1 MKTKLFINYRHFT
14 DSATGKDAS
23 GNVTSITNKLLSS
36 INDIK
41 KVKMSMPNQ
50 WKLLSQL
57 KDYLNKNYDK
67 SQINLSKDWL
77 DILQKLTYSQ
87 LETIRKLSSDSS
99 KTIKTDASKTSDTK
113 HKTSDT
119 KNKESNDSENIKLTF
134 MSDQT
139 QSLVNNSTN
148 IQPQMQQV
156 IIYKLNQI
164 KSINIFYIKN

>member
-1 MKTKLFINYRHFT
+1 VKTKLFINYRHLT

-67 SQINLSKDWL
+67 NQINLSKDWL

-87 LETIRKLSSDSS
+87 LETIRKLSSDSI

-113 HKTSDT
+113 H
-119 KNKESNDSENIKLTF
+119 KESNDSENIKLTF

-139 QSLVNNSTN
+139 ESLVNNSTN
-148 IQPQMQQV
+148 IQPKMQQV

>member
-1 MKTKLFINYRHFT
+1 MKTKLFINYRHLT
-14 DSATGKDAS
+14 NSATGKDAS
-23 GNVTSITNKLLSS
+23 ENVTSITNKLLSS

-41 KVKMSMPNQ
+41 IVKMSMPNQ

-67 SQINLSKDWL
+67 NQINLSKDWL

-87 LETIRKLSSDSS
+87 LETIRKLSSDSI

-113 HKTSDT
+113 H
-119 KNKESNDSENIKLTF
+119 KESNDSENIKLTF

-139 QSLVNNSTN
+139 ESLVNNSTN
-148 IQPQMQQV
+148 IQPKMQQV

>member
-1 MKTKLFINYRHFT
+1 
-14 DSATGKDAS
+14 
-23 GNVTSITNKLLSS
+23 
-36 INDIK
+36 
-41 KVKMSMPNQ
+41 MSMPNQ

-67 SQINLSKDWL
+67 NQINLSKDWL

-87 LETIRKLSSDSS
+87 LETIRKLSSDSI

-113 HKTSDT
+113 H
-119 KNKESNDSENIKLTF
+119 KESNDSENIKLTF

-139 QSLVNNSTN
+139 ESLVNNSTN
-148 IQPQMQQV
+148 IQPKMQQV